1 MQTGVIIAIV
11 VCVSLTILAVVLGV
25 YFGKVACPSFG
36 SDCPAPPPPPTGTP
50 PSGTPPTGTPPTGA
64 SYTGTPSTQLG
75 TLTSTPDAVAT
86 APNLGSSPPPPPPP
100 PPPSSIPCPTGKWSN
115 TGLTPCNT
123 CSEPTPTQYVT
134 AICTS
139 TQNTQVSPIA
149 CPAGSS
155 TQNFD
160 TGSSSRL
167 GTRTCVQD
175 VAPTVVPQGQPCP
188 PGQQIVNG
196 ICNVCPPGYNYNS
209 LIHQCYA
216 EI

>member
-1 MQTGVIIAIV
+1 
-11 VCVSLTILAVVLGV
+11 
-25 YFGKVACPSFG
+25 
-36 SDCPAPPPPPTGTP
+36 
-50 PSGTPPTGTPPTGA
+50 
-64 SYTGTPSTQLG
+64 
-75 TLTSTPDAVAT
+75 
-86 APNLGSSPPPPPPP
+86 
-100 PPPSSIPCPTGKWSN
+100 
-115 TGLTPCNT
+115 
-123 CSEPTPTQYVT
+123 VT

-139 TQNTQVSPIA
+139 RQNTQVAPIA

-175 VAPTVVPQGQPCP
+175 VAPTVLPQGQTCP

-196 ICNVCPPGYNYNS
+196 ICNICPPGYNYNS